1 MHLIKCKKG
10 EKKMSTVTQ
19 VLNLLLS
26 LIPADFLKEVLDS
39 VFDKIEDKVA
49 STENQWDDAVILPLI
64 NKAREL
70 LNVPDND

>member
-1 MHLIKCKKG
+1 
-10 EKKMSTVTQ
+10 MSTVTQ